1 MEFRYIEAN
10 RSMRMFTP
18 INLHSVNFDFKHLF
32 SYSLDF
38 IPALEEKENEL
49 ILELVWNYKIIHAN
63 EEIYD
68 YNHLTE
74 YEITDKIN
82 APLVEDLKHIINQSY
97 SKMSLEFQNRPDEFK
112 SLNEIGDLPANTI
125 SSTLYQLQKILLP
138 LHG

>member
-1 MEFRYIEAN
+1 MKFRYLEAN
-10 RSMRMFTP
+10 QSMRMFTP

-32 SYSLDF
+32 SYTLDF
-38 IPALEEKENEL
+38 IPSIEKKEDEL
-49 ILELVWNYKIIHAN
+49 ILGLAWNYKIVHAN

-68 YNHLTE
+68 YGHLSE

-82 APLVEDLKHIINQSY
+82 APLIHDLKRIINQSY
-97 SKMSLEFQNRPDEFK
+97 SKMALEFQNRPNEFK

-125 SSTLYQLQKILLP
+125 SSTLHQLQILLLP